1 MDKRFLTVRETA
13 TFLGISPSAIRLWI
27 SQNRLHAVR
36 AGSRVLIDR
45 VYLEQRAAGGQ
56 LLEPVCESE
65 PTPNGPNGDKAIPRK
80 AEAQ

>member
-56 LLEPVCESE
+56 LLEP
-65 PTPNGPNGDKAIPRK
+65 NGPNGDKAIPRR